1 MPNISVIVPVYNVE
15 KYLDLCIQSILAQT
29 YADFELLL
37 VDDGS
42 TDSSA
47 EICDKYAEEDSR
59 VRVFHKENGGVSSAR
74 NMGLDNIRGE
84 WVVFVDSDDWVENN
98 YLSLLIDNSETSF
111 VLSSYIYDR
120 PNKKTYEQLIDTSF
134 SISANN
140 LTDLLMKGAYM
151 TPICKLY
158 RRDIIQNN
166 VIRFDTRI
174 SSGEDTLFVWQYL
187 LYVDN
192 VTTLSDATYHYCI
205 TDNGLSHKR
214 ISIEECK
221 YSLECFYNVL
231 VQFKEKFSTF
241 DFRIRLYWLI
251 DEIFLKAIKE
261 EVCDNKKFYGRRNRL
276 QELLQSELVLV
287 LLKDKEIMP
296 KGIKRKIWDFLALNK
311 LYILLTIYLYYYD
324 YS

>member
-1 MPNISVIVPVYNVE
+1 MISIIVPVYNTE
-15 KYLDLCIQSILAQT
+15 KYLDRCIQSIRAQT
-29 YADFELLL
+29 YTDFELLL
-37 VDDGS
+37 INDGS
-42 TDSSA
+42 TDSSGV
-47 EICDKYAEEDSR
+47 ICDKYAKQDSR
-59 VRVFHKENGGVSSAR
+59 IRVFHKENGGVSSAR
-74 NMGLDNIRGE
+74 NLGLDNVKGE
-84 WVVFVDSDDWVENN
+84 WVTFCDSDDWIECN
-98 YLSLLIDNSETSF
+98 YLSSLILKCDNDW

-120 PNKKTYEQLIDTSF
+120 PNKKQYEQLADETFCING
-134 SISANN
+134 NN
-140 LTDLLMKGAYM
+140 LTALLMTGAYM
-151 TPICKLY
+151 TPYAKLY
-158 RRDIIQNN
+158 KSKVLEKNR
-166 VIRFDTRI
+166 IRFNTHLR
-174 SSGEDTLFVWQYL
+174 SREDTLFVWQYL
-187 LYVDN
+187 LCVDK
-192 VTTLSDATYHYCI
+192 VTTLNDATYHYCI

-261 EVCDNKKFYGRRNRL
+261 EVCENKKFYGRRNRL
-276 QELLQSELVLV
+276 QKLLQSELVLS
-287 LLKDKEIMP
+287 LLKDKEVMP